1 MALEYEVHP
10 LLVLV
15 GAFNPQIMRNAPWI
29 KNYLFP
35 RSSQKEIAVNMT
47 VPLMGGELSSSM
59 NIDGIKI
66 VAESGKIQIT
76 PGEFNSSGYNA
87 LAGVVV
93 NLATALPHTPLS
105 AYGINCRLTEC
116 PSRARL
122 IKNATIKR
130 LLGTDFQDN
139 YLKLEYA
146 SKYKAGQMTVSVVEK
161 KGEESFR
168 IFYDFN
174 FHFKIDESKKM
185 PMMVLK
191 NAIIDGA
198 IEEYLSHAREVAE
211 MISFQIN
218 PKSRIDNK

>member
-1 MALEYEVHP
+1 MALEFEVHP

-35 RSSQKEIAVNMT
+35 KSSQKEITVNMT

-66 VAESGKIQIT
+66 VAESGKIQFT
-76 PGEFNSSGYNA
+76 PREFNSSGYNA
-87 LAGVVV
+87 LADVVV

-105 AYGINCRLTEC
+105 AYGINCRLMES
-116 PSRARL
+116 PSKARL
-122 IKNATIKR
+122 IKNVTIKR

-139 YLKLEYA
+139 YIKLEYA
-146 SKYKAGQMTVSVVEK
+146 SKYKAGQMTASVIERKVED
-161 KGEESFR
+161 SFQ

-185 PMMVLK
+185 PMMALK

-198 IEEYLSHAREVAE
+198 IEEYLSHALKVAE